1 MNKKDKKNNKKMNKS
16 NILKSF
22 FVYII
27 VFIIIGILLS
37 FGNLDLQKYTKVGIK
52 DFVDSIDDNNVKE
65 VVISGDRVDF
75 TTNNDEKKYFYKE
88 EQESLN
94 EVFSVY
100 NISKENL
107 ESVKIEVND
116 LSNRNF
122 IFNIVLPIL
131 LPLILFFIFFI
142 YLSKKLRGA
151 GNKTLSF
158 GQSNLKQINN
168 DSKKITF
175 NDVAGNLNAKDE
187 LTEIV
192 DFLKNPKKY
201 TSMGAKIPH
210 GVLLIGSPGTGK
222 TLLAKAVS
230 GEAGVPFFTIS
241 GSEFVEMFVGVGA
254 SRVRDVFDKAKK
266 QSPCIVFIDEIDA
279 VGRQRGVGV
288 SGSHE
293 EREQT
298 LNQILVEMDGF
309 GTDTNI
315 IIIAATNRPD
325 VLDKALLRPGRFD
338 RIVVLDSPD
347 IKDRV
352 EILKIHAKNKPI
364 AKDVDFKSIA
374 DRTPGFSGADLENLL
389 NESAILAASRDKKE
403 ISLQNILDS
412 IEKVLLGPEKKSHIL
427 SKEEKKITAY
437 HEAGHAIVA
446 NFLEN
451 CDPVQK
457 IRIVSIGRA
466 AGYTLNLP
474 EKEIYLHSK
483 DYYVDTIA
491 MMLGG
496 YIVEKELLKKL
507 SSGPSSDL
515 KRATE
520 LAKKLIT
527 EFAMGENL
535 PVRVYGE
542 KEELFFLGNNTVKVD
557 YSEETAKMVDKEIAN
572 IIEDAYNRAKNVILK
587 NKKALDKVVDV
598 LMEKETIEKEEFKKI
613 IENVI

>member
-1 MNKKDKKNNKKMNKS
+1 MNKKNKKNIKKDDKKN
-16 NILKSF
+16 ILKNFLIYF
-22 FVYII
+22 FV
-27 VFIIIGILLS
+27 FLIIGALLS
-37 FGNLDLQKYTKVGIK
+37 FGNLETQSSSKVGIK
-52 DFVDSIDDNNVKE
+52 DFVDFIDNNNVKE
-65 VVISGDRVDF
+65 IVVSGDRVNF
-75 TTNNDEKKYFYKE
+75 ITNNNEEKYFYKE

-94 EVFSVY
+94 EIFATY
-100 NISKENL
+100 GISKENL
-107 ESVKIEVND
+107 NSVNIEVNN

-122 IFNIVLPIL
+122 IFNILLPIL
-131 LPLILFFIFFI
+131 LPLLLFFLFFM
-142 YLSKKLRGA
+142 YLSKKLSGA

-168 DSKKITF
+168 DSKKTTF

-201 TSMGAKIPH
+201 TSIGAKIPH

-309 GTDTNI
+309 GTDINI

-338 RIVVLDSPD
+338 RVVVLDSPD
-347 IKDRV
+347 IKDRT

-364 AKDVDFKSIA
+364 AKDVNFKLVA
-374 DRTPGFSGADLENLL
+374 ERTPGFSGADLENLL
-389 NESAILAASRDKKE
+389 NESAILTASKNKKE
-403 ISLQNILDS
+403 IVLQDILNS

-451 CDPVQK
+451 CDPVHK
-457 IRIVSIGRA
+457 ISIVSRGRA

-483 DYYVDTIA
+483 DYYIDTIA

-515 KRATE
+515 KKATE

-527 EFAMGENL
+527 EFAMGEDL

-542 KEELFFLGNNTVKVD
+542 KDELFFLGNNTVKVD

-572 IIEDAYNRAKNVILK
+572 IIEDAYNRAKTVILK
-587 NKKALDKVVDV
+587 NKKALDKVVDI
-598 LMEKETIEKEEFKKI
+598 LIEKETIEKDEFKKI